1 MDGSSKF
8 VRGDAIAGLLIL
20 AINVIGGII
29 IGVTQR
35 DMSAGDAAETY
46 TVLSIGDGLVAQIP
60 ALLVSTGAALLTTRG
75 DQGNLGGAMATQ
87 LLGRKRP
94 LTVVGAVVLGDRPHP
109 GMPHLL
115 FIGLGAASLLAR
127 SSGRGRR

>member
-1 MDGSSKF
+1 VARARRAAVQRDADFHGAMDGSSKF

-35 DMSAGDAAETY
+35 GMSAGDAAETY

-75 DQGNLGGAMATQ
+75 DQGNLGGAMAGQ
-87 LLGRKRP
+87 LLGAQATRSP
-94 LTVVGAVVLGDRPHP
+94 W
-109 GMPHLL
+109 
-115 FIGLGAASLLAR
+115 SAR
-127 SSGRGRR
+127 WCS